1 MHYTLL
7 RAQFS
12 LVFLRAGVL
21 LQRRFTEVAESAKER
36 MARVVDIKGADQ
48 VQGRKV
54 CMIYYQLLVHLF
66 TMLIPPYLLHHP
78 ILTPSLHF
86 LAYTQETLDRILNE
100 AASVLRSGGVV
111 ALPTETVYGIA
122 SSAESSEG
130 IEKLYRVKGRQK
142 TKPIAICLNEVD
154 DIDRC
159 EGGKKGGREGGKK
172 GRRKGKEEGG
182 GERGGRMKKGVP

>member
-48 VQGRKV
+48 VQGKKV
-54 CMIYYQLLVHLF
+54 CMIYYQLIVHLF
-66 TMLIPPYLLHHP
+66 TMLIPPPPPPYLLLHP

-86 LAYTQETLDRILNE
+86 LAYTQGTLDRTLDE

-142 TKPIAICLNEVD
+142 TKPIAICLNEVE

-159 EGGKKGGREGGKK
+159 EGGEKGGMEEGEGGKW
-172 GRRKGKEEGG
+172 GSG
-182 GERGGRMKKGVP
+182 MKKGVP

>member
-1 MHYTLL
+1 M
-7 RAQFS
+7 
-12 LVFLRAGVL
+12 
-21 LQRRFTEVAESAKER
+21 
-36 MARVVDIKGADQ
+36 
-48 VQGRKV
+48 
-54 CMIYYQLLVHLF
+54 
-66 TMLIPPYLLHHP
+66 
-78 ILTPSLHF
+78 
-86 LAYTQETLDRILNE
+86 
-100 AASVLRSGGVV
+100 LRSGGVV

-172 GRRKGKEEGG
+172 GRRKVGG
-182 GERGGRMKKGVP
+182 KGVVG

>member
-1 MHYTLL
+1 
-7 RAQFS
+7 
-12 LVFLRAGVL
+12 
-21 LQRRFTEVAESAKER
+21 
-36 MARVVDIKGADQ
+36 
-48 VQGRKV
+48 
-54 CMIYYQLLVHLF
+54 MIYYQLLVHLF
-66 TMLIPPYLLHHP
+66 TMLNPPYLLHHP

-86 LAYTQETLDRILNE
+86 LAYTQETLDRTLDE

-159 EGGKKGGREGGKK
+159 EVGEKGGK
-172 GRRKGKEEGG
+172 GRRKVGGRKRKEEGG
-182 GERGGRMKKGVP
+182 GEGGGGMKKGVP